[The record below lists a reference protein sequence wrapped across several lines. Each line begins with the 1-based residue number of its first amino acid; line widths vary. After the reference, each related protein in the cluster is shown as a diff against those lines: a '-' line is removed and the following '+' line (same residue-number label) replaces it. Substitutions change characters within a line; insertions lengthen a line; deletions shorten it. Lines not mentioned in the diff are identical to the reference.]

1 MYREIIIQLNLP
13 EANGFDV
20 DDGDAEEETPLDDDG
35 VFSALLIVVI
45 VIGDT
50 TSIFV
55 SFIPPVT

>member
-1 MYREIIIQLNLP
+1 MQLNLP

-20 DDGDAEEETPLDDDG
+20 DDGEAEEETPLDDDG
-35 VFSALLIVVI
+35 VFSALFIVVI

-50 TSIFV
+50 TSTFV